1 MKKKIIVTMLCGC
14 MLLSVAACSQTTNA
28 NAGENSP
35 APTAKTEAGTTPAAD
50 NVTEP
55 DSTSVADNVTTPDS
69 TPVADN
75 TAEPEET
82 TPVQRNVYPLESSTD
97 INSLDNCMLAV
108 SFQKGD
114 VYVDESGKMQLKVM
128 VYTYDTYD
136 MVDISLL
143 AEGDTIMLRG
153 EEVTVTSLVR
163 TESGAVQINGGLD
176 AGGYELITD
185 DSTVY
190 FETGYSDAK
199 AYYELGEVTLPLS
212 EDFLF
217 TDGMNLDADPVT
229 YFLDDF
235 LTEDAGIIYGF
246 TPHNTTITIEN
257 GQISSM
263 NRSYAP

>member
-35 APTAKTEAGTTPAAD
+35 TPTAKTEAGTTPAAD
-50 NVTEP
+50 NATEP
-55 DSTSVADNVTTPDS
+55 DSTPA
-69 TPVADN
+69 ADN
-75 TAEPEET
+75 TTEPEET
-82 TPVQRNVYPLESSTD
+82 TPVQRNVYPLESSID
-97 INSLDNCMLAV
+97 INSLDNCTVAV

-136 MVDISLL
+136 MVNIAML
-143 AEGDTIMLRG
+143 AEGDTIMLHG

-185 DSTVY
+185 ESTVY

-199 AYYELGEVTLPLS
+199 AYYELGEVTLPIS
-212 EDFLF
+212 EDFFF

-229 YFLDDF
+229 YYPDDF